1 MNSLK
6 RKERD
11 LSAVKSELESKTK
24 QLEEKTKQD
33 GELVKKFQLGF
44 ARCEIE
50 TEKWR

>member
-33 GELVKKFQLGF
+33 GELVKKFVSIQVFKVFLF
-44 ARCEIE
+44 
-50 TEKWR
+50 